1 MNSDDNDLI
10 TPTEHDQIVTKVW
23 EECQKIY
30 DYDYRANNKLPLFDL
45 PWENCTTCGTRHRC
59 TVSVIDM
66 SAECCECRFKRRLKE
81 EEERLKADK
90 LKRRAEQLKD
100 FAEL

>member
-1 MNSDDNDLI
+1 MNSDDNLI
-10 TPTEHDQIVTKVW
+10 TPIEHDQIVTKVW

-30 DYDYRANNKLPLFDL
+30 DYDYRANNRLPLFDL
-45 PWENCTTCGTRHRC
+45 PWENCSTCGTRHRC
-59 TVSVIDM
+59 TVSIIDM

-81 EEERLKADK
+81 EEDRLKADK